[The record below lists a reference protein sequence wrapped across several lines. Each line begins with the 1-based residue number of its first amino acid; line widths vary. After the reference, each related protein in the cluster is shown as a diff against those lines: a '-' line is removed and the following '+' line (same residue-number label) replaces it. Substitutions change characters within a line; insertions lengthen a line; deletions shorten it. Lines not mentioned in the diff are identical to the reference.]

1 MHSAK
6 GIPRT
11 DVARFLAA
19 IEAGGN
25 AFVPGDDIA
34 RSRAAFAAMLH
45 AHDAPTQP
53 LATLRSFACDG
64 PAGPIGLR
72 LFDSLSEAERR
83 EAPAPAIVY
92 YHGGG
97 FILGDLD
104 CYASLCS
111 ALAVQTVWPVVAVD
125 YRLGPENPFPAA
137 PDDCEAAARWIAKRE
152 PSLALPALTGLVL
165 MGDSAGGNLAIVTAQ
180 ALAERPAALPVLL
193 QVPVYPL
200 AGPIGRHESY
210 RAYRHG
216 HLLTREALA
225 QFHMGYGAP
234 PDDPRHYPVLHP
246 DLHRAPPTLLITAE
260 LDPLRDSGREYGVKL
275 CEVGVDVSAIEV
287 SGMVHGFMTLR
298 KTIPSA
304 QSDLERITD
313 AMIHMLERPS

>member
-6 GIPRT
+6 GTPRN
-11 DVARFLAA
+11 DVARFLSA
-19 IEAGGN
+19 IEESGN

-45 AHDAPTQP
+45 AHDAPVRP
-53 LATLRSFACDG
+53 LATLRSFACAG
-64 PAGPIGLR
+64 PERPIGLR

-83 EAPAPAIVY
+83 QTPSPAIVF

-104 CYASLCS
+104 CYAGLCS
-111 ALAVQTVWPVVAVD
+111 ALAAQTGWPVVAVD
-125 YRLGPENPFPAA
+125 YRLGPEHPFPAA
-137 PDDCEAAARWIAKRE
+137 PDDCEAAARRIAERE

-180 ALAERPAALPVLL
+180 ALAGHPAALPVLL

-200 AGPIGRHESY
+200 AGPIARHESY
-210 RAYRHG
+210 RTYRHG

-225 QFHMGYGAP
+225 RFHMGYGAP

-246 DLHRAPPTLLITAE
+246 DLHRAPPTLLVTAE
-260 LDPLRDSGREYGVKL
+260 LDPLRDSGREYGAML
-275 CEVGVDVSAIEV
+275 REAGVNVSPIEI
-287 SGMVHGFMTLR
+287 SGMIHGFMTLR
-298 KTIPSA
+298 KAIPSA

-313 AMIHMLERPS
+313 AMIHMLEHPS